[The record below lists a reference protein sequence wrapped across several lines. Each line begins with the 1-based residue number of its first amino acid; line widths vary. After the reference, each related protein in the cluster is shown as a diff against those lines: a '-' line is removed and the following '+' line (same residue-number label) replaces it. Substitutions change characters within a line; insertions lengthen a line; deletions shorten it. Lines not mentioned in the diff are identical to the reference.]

1 MTKINKL
8 IIAITAVLFMSGSA
22 IAFEGFSIGVI
33 AGTTDFDTTGSE
45 FTGQTDMTTEK
56 NDGTASKSVDVGAFF
71 AEYTVAQGS
80 TFGIEVVP
88 DTAEIGAKSR
98 VDGNNAADTSD
109 DGTYTAKANIS
120 DHVTVYVEPTYM
132 MNEQFG
138 IYVKGGAS
146 RVTVESKESIAFGA
160 DSSTYGNVDVWG
172 VMYGAG
178 IKMVSASGI
187 FGKVEA
193 TKTEYGTVTLHS
205 TTGGGNTITAD
216 PEAESARIAIG
227 YNF

>member
-8 IIAITAVLFMSGSA
+8 IVAIIASLFMSTSVM
-22 IAFEGFSIGVI
+22 AFEGFSIGVI
-33 AGTTDFDTTGSE
+33 GGTVDFDTTGSE
-45 FTGQTDMTTEK
+45 FTTQTDMTTEK
-56 NDGTASKSVDVGAFF
+56 NDGSASKSVDFGSFF

-98 VDGNNAADTSD
+98 TDSNTLATD

-138 IYVKGGAS
+138 IYVKGGAA

-160 DSSTYGNVDVWG
+160 DSSTYGDVDVWG

-178 IKMVSASGI
+178 IKMVGASGL
-187 FGKVEA
+187 FGKIEA

-205 TTGGGNTITAD
+205 TTGSKNTITAD
-216 PEAESARIAIG
+216 PEASSARIAIG

>member
-1 MTKINKL
+1 MNKL
-8 IIAITAVLFMSGSA
+8 SKLIGAIVASLFISA
-22 IAFEGFSIGVI
+22 SAMAFEGFSIGIVG
-33 AGTTDFDTTGSE
+33 GTTDFDTTGSE
-45 FTGQTDMTTEK
+45 FTTQTDMTTEK
-56 NDGTASKSVDVGAFF
+56 NDGSASKSVDVGSFF

-98 VDGNNAADTSD
+98 VDGNTLTDD
-109 DGTYTAKANIS
+109 DGTYSAKANIS

-138 IYVKGGAS
+138 IYVKGGAA
-146 RVTVESKESIAFGA
+146 RVTVESKESIAFGS
-160 DSSTYGNVDVWG
+160 DSSTYGDVDVWG

-178 IKMVSASGI
+178 IKMVGASGL
-187 FGKVEA
+187 FGKIEA

-205 TTGGGNTITAD
+205 TTGSKNTITAD
-216 PEAESARIAIG
+216 PEAEAARIAIG

>member
-1 MTKINKL
+1 MNKL
-8 IIAITAVLFMSGSA
+8 SKLIVAIVASLFISA
-22 IAFEGFSIGVI
+22 SAMAFEGFSIGIVG
-33 AGTTDFDTTGSE
+33 GTTDFDTTGSE
-45 FTGQTDMTTEK
+45 FTTQTDMTTEK
-56 NDGTASKSVDVGAFF
+56 NDGSASKSVDVGSFF

-98 VDGNNAADTSD
+98 TDSNTLATD

-160 DSSTYGNVDVWG
+160 DSSTYGDVDVWG

-178 IKMVSASGI
+178 IKMVGASGL
-187 FGKVEA
+187 FGKIEA

-205 TTGGGNTITAD
+205 TTGSKNTITAD

>member
-1 MTKINKL
+1 MNKLNKL
-8 IIAITAVLFMSGSA
+8 IVAIIASLFMSASA
-22 IAFEGFSIGVI
+22 MAFEGFSIGVVG
-33 AGTTDFDTTGSE
+33 GTTDFDTTGSE
-45 FTGQTDMTTEK
+45 FTTQTDMTTEK
-56 NDGTASKSVDVGAFF
+56 NDGSASKSVDVASFF

-80 TFGIEVVP
+80 TFGIEVAP

-98 VDGNNAADTSD
+98 TDANTLATD

-138 IYVKGGAS
+138 IYVKGGAA

-160 DSSTYGNVDVWG
+160 DSSTYGDVDVWG

-178 IKMVSASGI
+178 IKMVGASGL
-187 FGKVEA
+187 FGKIEA

-205 TTGGGNTITAD
+205 TTGSKNTITAD

>member
-1 MTKINKL
+1 MTKINKM
-8 IIAITAVLFMSGSA
+8 IIAITAVLFMSASA
-22 IAFEGFSIGVI
+22 MAFEGFSVGVI
-33 AGTTDFDTTGSE
+33 GGTTDFDTTGNE
-45 FTGQTDMTTEK
+45 YTAQTDTTTET
-56 NDGTASKSVDVGAFF
+56 NAGSATGSVDVGSFF

-98 VDGNNAADTSD
+98 TDSNNAADTSD

-120 DHVTVYVEPTYM
+120 DHVTVYVEPTFM

-138 IYVKGGAS
+138 VYLKGGAA
-146 RVTVESKESIAFGA
+146 RVTVESKESIAIGA
-160 DSSTYGNVDVWG
+160 DSSTYGDVDVWG

-178 IKMVSASGI
+178 IKLVSESGL
-187 FGKVEA
+187 FGKIEA

-205 TTGGGNTITAD
+205 TTGGKNTITAD

>member
-1 MTKINKL
+1 MNKL
-8 IIAITAVLFMSGSA
+8 SKLIVAIVASLFISA
-22 IAFEGFSIGVI
+22 SAMAFEGFSIGIVG
-33 AGTTDFDTTGSE
+33 GTTDFDTTGSE
-45 FTGQTDMTTEK
+45 FTTQTDMTTEK
-56 NDGTASKSVDVGAFF
+56 NDGSASKSVDVGSFF

-98 VDGNNAADTSD
+98 VDGNTLTTD
-109 DGTYTAKANIS
+109 DGTYEAKANIS

-138 IYVKGGAS
+138 IYVKGGAA

-160 DSSTYGNVDVWG
+160 DSSTYGDVDVWG

-178 IKMVSASGI
+178 IKMVGASGL
-187 FGKVEA
+187 FGKIEA

-205 TTGGGNTITAD
+205 TTGSKNTITAD
-216 PEAESARIAIG
+216 PEAEAARIAIG

>member
-1 MTKINKL
+1 MNKL
-8 IIAITAVLFMSGSA
+8 SKLIVAIVASLFISA
-22 IAFEGFSIGVI
+22 SAMAFEGFSIGIVG
-33 AGTTDFDTTGSE
+33 GTTDFDTTGSE
-45 FTGQTDMTTEK
+45 FTTQTDMTTEK
-56 NDGTASKSVDVGAFF
+56 NDGSASKSVDVGSFF

-98 VDGNNAADTSD
+98 TDSNTLATD

-138 IYVKGGAS
+138 IYVKGGAA

-160 DSSTYGNVDVWG
+160 DSSSYGDVDVWG

-178 IKMVSASGI
+178 IKMVGASGL
-187 FGKVEA
+187 FGKIEA

-205 TTGGGNTITAD
+205 TTGSKNTITAD
-216 PEAESARIAIG
+216 PEAEAARIAIG

>member
-8 IIAITAVLFMSGSA
+8 IVAIIASLFMSVSA
-22 IAFEGFSIGVI
+22 MAFEGFSIGI
-33 AGTTDFDTTGSE
+33 IGGTTDFDTTGNE
-45 FTGQTDMTTEK
+45 YTVNTDQGIET
-56 NDGTASKSVDVGAFF
+56 NAGTASKSVDVGSFF

-98 VDGNNAADTSD
+98 VDSNNAADTSD

-120 DHVTVYVEPTYM
+120 DHVTVYVEPTFM

-178 IKMVSASGI
+178 IKLVSESGL
-187 FGKVEA
+187 FGKIEA
-193 TKTEYGTVTLHS
+193 TKTEYGTVTLNS

-216 PEAESARIAIG
+216 PEAEAARIAIG

>member
-1 MTKINKL
+1 
-8 IIAITAVLFMSGSA
+8 
-22 IAFEGFSIGVI
+22 
-33 AGTTDFDTTGSE
+33 
-45 FTGQTDMTTEK
+45 MTTEK
-56 NDGTASKSVDVGAFF
+56 NDGSATGSVDVGSFF

-98 VDGNNAADTSD
+98 TDSNTLSTD

-138 IYVKGGAS
+138 VYVKGGAA

-160 DSSTYGNVDVWG
+160 DSSSYGDVDVWG

-178 IKMVSASGI
+178 IKMVGASGL
-187 FGKVEA
+187 FGKIEM

-205 TTGGGNTITAD
+205 TTGSKNTITAD

>member
-8 IIAITAVLFMSGSA
+8 IIAITAVLFMSVSA
-22 IAFEGFSIGVI
+22 MAFEGFSVGVI
-33 AGTTDFDTTGSE
+33 GGTSDFDTTGSE
-45 FTGQTDMTTEK
+45 FTTQTDMTTEK
-56 NDGTASKSVDVGAFF
+56 NDGSASKSVDVASFF

-98 VDGNNAADTSD
+98 TDTNTVSTD

-132 MNEQFG
+132 MSEQFG
-138 IYVKGGAS
+138 VYVKGGAA

-160 DSSTYGNVDVWG
+160 DSSTYGDVDVWG

-178 IKMVSASGI
+178 LKYVSESGL
-187 FGKVEA
+187 FGKIEA
-193 TKTEYGTVTLHS
+193 TKTEYGAVTLHS
-205 TTGGGNTITAD
+205 TTGSKNTITAN
-216 PEAESARIAIG
+216 PEMEAARIAIG